1 MDKTRTCRTLTVQM
15 LAVAC
20 FAGLVALLVG
30 LGGYMTGMA
39 MVERFYFSDTAVQR
53 RLSVEIDSFREY
65 VAENQVASTD
75 VTAVEAWNRD
85 HPYTQ
90 LTIKGLETTIR
101 SNYYGAELMGNE
113 SGILVQYGQVA
124 SAGMEFPVN
133 FKDGGFSVMVYESSE
148 SVLYE
153 LVKLTAIMVG
163 ALIFLLIVLLYD
175 QQVTYSIQTLSRQVR
190 QVSQGDLDRKIFSK
204 RRDEIGQLALDVDT
218 MRLSII
224 EKLQR
229 EEAAW
234 QANSNLITAISH
246 DVRTPLTALMGY
258 LELLDDEEIPREERQ
273 AYLEICKNHA
283 YRLKGLTD
291 ELFGFFLVFGK
302 PTPDLRIEEYEVNML
317 LEQVLLEK
325 ELELS
330 QRGFEIA
337 PEHGRISGSL
347 RVDVGHFR
355 RVFDNLFSNVRKYA
369 DPTQPVMVSQSMA
382 DGKLQ
387 VKIVNAIQVEASRV
401 ESNKIGLQTCQKLI
415 AVMGGEFRKS
425 QTAREFSVEIIL
437 PLY

>member
-1 MDKTRTCRTLTVQM
+1 MDKSRTRTLTVQM

-20 FAGLVALLVG
+20 LAGLVALLVG
-30 LGGYMTGMA
+30 VGGYITGMA
-39 MVERFYFSDTAVQR
+39 MVERFYLSDTVVQR

-75 VTAVEAWNRD
+75 VTAVEAWNRE
-85 HPYTQ
+85 HPHTQ
-90 LTIKGLETTIR
+90 LTIKGQETTVR

-124 SAGMEFPVN
+124 STGMEFPVN
-133 FKDGGFSVMVYESSE
+133 FKDGGFSVVVYESSE
-148 SVLYE
+148 TVLYE

-163 ALIFLLIVLLYD
+163 ALIFLLIVLIYD
-175 QQVTYSIQTLSRQVR
+175 QRVTHSIQTLSRQVR
-190 QVSQGDLDRKIFSK
+190 QVSQGDLDRKIFSR
-204 RRDEIGQLALDVDT
+204 RRDEIGQLAQDVDT

-258 LELLDDEEIPREERQ
+258 LELLDDEEIPLEERK

-317 LEQVLLEK
+317 LEQILLEK

-330 QRGFEIA
+330 QRGFDVA
-337 PEHGRISGSL
+337 AEHEQINGKL

-369 DPTQPVMVSQSMA
+369 DPAQPVTVSQSMA
-382 DGKLQ
+382 DGKLR
-387 VKIVNAIQVEASRV
+387 VEIVNAIRAEGFRV

-415 AVMGGEFRKS
+415 TTMGGEFRKS